1 VLTFI
6 LVVVLGGGVG
16 LLVVSLAESSEP
28 ATDAGRS
35 GRGEAPVEPPPE
47 ALLEPDP
54 EPVPAVQVTPE
65 PQLEQEP
72 GPALDPAP
80 LLVGAPTTA
89 TDAAWPEAE
98 HAPPLPRRPRDVE
111 GPIPA
116 NRTAVEGRYDEV
128 ASAPLWR
135 RVVAVIGIVLIT
147 VTAGVAIAA
156 VLGAII
162 AAAAEV
168 LGNTIG

>member
-1 VLTFI
+1 M
-6 LVVVLGGGVG
+6 VLGGGVG

-35 GRGEAPVEPPPE
+35 GRGDAPVEPPPE
-47 ALLEPDP
+47 ALPDPDP
-54 EPVPAVQVTPE
+54 EPVPAVQATPE
-65 PQLEQEP
+65 PQLEPESE
-72 GPALDPAP
+72 PALDPAP
-80 LLVGAPTTA
+80 LLVGAAATA

-98 HAPPLPRRPRDVE
+98 HAPPLPRRQRDVE
-111 GPIPA
+111 GPVPA
-116 NRTAVEGRYDEV
+116 TRTAVEGRYDEV

-135 RVVAVIGIVLIT
+135 RIMAVIGIVLIT
-147 VTAGVAIAA
+147 VTSGVAIAA
-156 VLGAII
+156 ILGAVI

>member
-1 VLTFI
+1 M
-6 LVVVLGGGVG
+6 VLGGGVG

-35 GRGEAPVEPPPE
+35 GRGDAPVEPSPE
-47 ALLEPDP
+47 ALPEPDP
-54 EPVPAVQVTPE
+54 EPVPAVQAASEPQVEPE
-65 PQLEQEP
+65 PE
-72 GPALDPAP
+72 PALDPAP

-89 TDAAWPEAE
+89 TAWPEAE
-98 HAPPLPRRPRDVE
+98 HAPPLPPRRRDVE
-111 GPIPA
+111 GPVPA
-116 NRTAVEGRYDEV
+116 TRTAVEGRYDEV

-135 RVVAVIGIVLIT
+135 RIVAVIGIVLIT
-147 VTAGVAIAA
+147 VTSGVVIAA
-156 VLGAII
+156 VLGAVI